1 MDSCSL
7 CLYPRPPARPLGDD
21 DMSGTS
27 GLLAPVPQVQ
37 RRRRLVL
44 GFDTWQENVR
54 MMRKYRRI
62 FMARIMRMNR
72 QRLERS
78 IDRWVE
84 NYRHARGVLRSPSQ
98 ASE

>member
-1 MDSCSL
+1 M
-7 CLYPRPPARPLGDD
+7 RGA
-21 DMSGTS
+21 
-27 GLLAPVPQVQ
+27 QVQ

-44 GFDTWQENVR
+44 GFDTWQDNVR

-84 NYRHARGVLRSPSQ
+84 NFRHARGARALPRLPVCLVTVFLLPLPHLLR
-98 ASE
+98 ACT